1 MTTPPRDAALE
12 KTLSYHEET
21 KHHLERYARSLGYLD
36 WADQPNPFR
45 EFPGAP
51 RVELP
56 LAREEE
62 SPPFAEL
69 FSGQP
74 RTAQAL
80 PRRTLGLFF
89 ELSLAL
95 SAWKETPGARWALR
109 INPSSGNLHPT
120 EAYALLPPVEG
131 IAAHGGAYHYL
142 SRDHALELRCR
153 WEEAAAP
160 GGFYLALA
168 SIPWWEAWKYGE
180 RAFRYCQHDLGH
192 ALAAVSFSSA
202 TLGWKARLQTGSPEY
217 ITWLL
222 GLDRPAQ
229 PLEPEIPEALVCI
242 QTGPPQ
248 PPFPLPASHS
258 PLQWFGQPNQL
269 SKGHTEW
276 PLIDEVAAATSQPS
290 APNPTPTPPGL
301 R

>member
-1 MTTPPRDAALE
+1 MTTSPRDAALK
-12 KTLSYHEET
+12 KTFAYHEET

-56 LAREEE
+56 LAQKEE

-80 PRRTLGLFF
+80 TRRTLGLFF

-120 EAYALLPPVEG
+120 EGYALLPPVEG

-153 WEEAAAP
+153 WEDAVAP
-160 GGFYLALA
+160 GGFYLALT
-168 SIPWWEAWKYGE
+168 SIPWREAWKYGE

-192 ALAAVSFSSA
+192 ALAAVSFSAA
-202 TLGWKARLQTGSPEY
+202 TLGWKARLQTSLASP
-217 ITWLL
+217 ISSAKDIRS
-222 GLDRPAQ
+222 GL
-229 PLEPEIPEALVCI
+229 
-242 QTGPPQ
+242 
-248 PPFPLPASHS
+248 
-258 PLQWFGQPNQL
+258 
-269 SKGHTEW
+269 
-276 PLIDEVAAATSQPS
+276 
-290 APNPTPTPPGL
+290 
-301 R
+301 